1 MVNDA
6 YIVEFTDG
14 VGKITEYNKEKNVEE
29 SFLESIIEEVGN
41 LIDVERFLKNL
52 GIKYKNKQK
61 VDVKNDN
68 KMTEIQANKTRILG
82 SNATVKKWRSVE
94 ENVTEIL
101 KKEKM

>member
-1 MVNDA
+1 MAMKNIELSKETRIKVLADVIKRSRIGLEKDRLNLVNDA

-52 GIKYKNKQK
+52 GIN
-61 VDVKNDN
+61 
-68 KMTEIQANKTRILG
+68 IKTSR
-82 SNATVKKWRSVE
+82 K
-94 ENVTEIL
+94 
-101 KKEKM
+101 